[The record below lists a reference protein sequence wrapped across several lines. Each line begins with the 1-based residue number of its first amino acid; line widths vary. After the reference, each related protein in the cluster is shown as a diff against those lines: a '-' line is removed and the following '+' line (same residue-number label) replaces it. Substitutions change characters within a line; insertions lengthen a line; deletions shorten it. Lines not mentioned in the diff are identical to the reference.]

1 MYKIGTLF
9 ILQPYYKFINN
20 SIGTTVGIICFET
33 FINRFLLKVI
43 EHDRNSWIMRDVE
56 IFLKICVRI

>member
-43 EHDRNSWIMRDVE
+43 EHDRNNHRNS
-56 IFLKICVRI
+56 